1 MKSMDLAIALAITD
15 GNSELRIGD
24 DNVVPVHVDEIST
37 DGRNAETT
45 IKCTVRSVCP
55 SLSYIAGGRAN
66 GKTTTY
72 AEWVKSRLDIES
84 RRLAPSTKMPTIKRV
99 IFNKPATIVFWSD
112 ETKTVV
118 KAQKREKFDPEKG
131 LAMAIAKKALGNE
144 GNYYNEFT
152 KHIEK

>member
-1 MKSMDLAIALAITD
+1 MKSMDLAMALAITD

-45 IKCTVRSVCP
+45 IKCTVRSSYP
-55 SLSYIAGGRAN
+55 MSYIGGRAN
-66 GKTTTY
+66 GKTTY
-72 AEWVKSRLDIES
+72 AEWVRRRLDIES
-84 RRLAPSTKMPTIKRV
+84 RRLAPSTKMPKIVKV